1 MVFALPVVG
10 QSARVAPTAYR
21 PALRVERAAPR
32 MVRVSLTDR
41 CDMACTYCRTK
52 DGAEVDFALSENDA
66 LTHLIECKHADNS
79 LHKPLQRFATQFAAT
94 EAVQLVAELRQEE
107 NRDRV
112 SIRRAGDWLA
122 TLDA

>member
-1 MVFALPVVG
+1 MVADTPG
-10 QSARVAPTAYR
+10 ARLENAVAAMLLKHLQFRQDGRGIECGLHYI
-21 PALRVERAAPR
+21 
-32 MVRVSLTDR
+32 
-41 CDMACTYCRTK
+41 RTK

-66 LTHLIECKHADNS
+66 LTQLIECKHADNS